1 MKSNNNIKKRIDNLR
16 AIIRKHNYLYYST
29 DNPEIS
35 DEAYDSLLK
44 ELIDLEEKNP
54 EFDSPNSPTKRVGG
68 EVMKEFKKTRHKVA
82 QWSFDNVFS
91 FEELTRW
98 EEKIKRLI
106 NKEPILKNEP
116 LEYVC
121 ELKIDGLKIILTYKD
136 GQLITGATRGDGVM
150 GEDVTSNVRTIRSIP
165 LVLQEKASIVSVGE
179 IWLSEKEL
187 ERINKERKKKGEPL
201 FANARNAGA
210 GSMRQLD
217 PKIAADRKLD
227 SFIYDIDKY
236 QPTTHNPQPT
246 TQIQELELLKKA
258 GFKVNPD
265 YVLCKNIDEIEKF
278 YQSWINKKDKED
290 YGIDGVVIKINSKKI
305 QDTLGYTGK
314 SPRFGIAYKFPAEQ
328 VTTVVEDIV
337 VQVGRTGALTPVAHL
352 KPTLVAGSTVSKATL
367 HNEDEIKRLDV
378 RIGDTVIIQK
388 AGDVIPDIVE
398 VLKDLRTGKE
408 KQFSMPL
415 KCTVCGSP
423 VKKEDIGATAGKGL
437 TLRSLQGGK
446 RSDLEEQSRVQQ
458 SAAHYCTNKKCF
470 AQEIER
476 IIHFVSKKGMN
487 IDGMGEKIV
496 EQLVQEGLV
505 SDIADIYELK
515 LGDLEPLERFAEKS
529 AENLIEA
536 IEKSKKVTLPKFL
549 FALGIRHVGEE
560 TSELIANHFGTID
573 KIKKAS
579 VEDFDIIE
587 GVGEIVAKSIHDWLA
602 DVHNQKLL
610 SRLLQLAEVQPPQL
624 AEVEPPQVLKGKAF
638 VLTGTLASMSRDEA
652 KAKIKALGGRVS
664 STVSS
669 KTDYVVVGKDPG
681 SAKYNKARELGV
693 AIIDGKGF
701 LKLIV

>member
-278 YQSWINKKDKED
+278 YQSWINKKDKEE

-415 KCTVCGSP
+415 KCTVCGST
-423 VKKEDIGATAGKGL
+423 VKKEVIGSGKE
-437 TLRSLQGGK
+437 S
-446 RSDLEEQSRVQQ
+446 

-587 GVGEIVAKSIHDWLA
+587 GVGEVVAKSIHDWLA

-693 AIIDGKGF
+693 AIIDEKGF